1 MPSARTLPAGSLA
14 FHWSRAQP
22 YLRGSIVGY
31 PFDWFEALYKYTDI
45 NDKLYS
51 NFANFSG
58 GQSLKDKAF
67 DVKFVLI
74 KENNSLPQIAF
85 GIRDLGGTNRFAAEY
100 LVASKYI
107 GNFDF
112 SIGAGWGTLASPRN
126 SISNP
131 MTKLAD
137 NFKVRG
143 NSGELGTGGGVSTD
157 AWLSGNNIS
166 IFGGFEY
173 FVPRVQGLRLKFEY
187 DTTNYKYAGA
197 EGERIVKQESPYNL
211 SFVYAASRNFKFH
224 LGAIRGNTIQVGFTY
239 SGLYG
244 KKDPLKIKNDPIK
257 NVPNSAVFRQVT
269 SDDKNAL
276 YLTALKYL
284 AENQIYIQSA
294 EVQKSIL
301 HVAFAQP
308 NHQSYI
314 RAAGRAATILDQVSP
329 EYVDTFKL
337 SSLNASALMH
347 TIEIPRKEFH
357 RGKENNDYES
367 VAYVSEVYKA
377 GNYEDLEFQPKARF
391 PVHKYSFA
399 PALRN
404 HIGGPDGFYFGEAYL
419 RANSQLTLSRKLTL
433 TSSVGVSIADS
444 FDNLRLPSD
453 SVLPH
458 VRTDIVD
465 YLKGGRGFSISRM
478 QLDYITNPSPSLFT
492 KISAGIF
499 EEMFG
504 GIGIAALYRPFYS
517 NLAFGIEAT
526 YAKQRQ
532 FDQMFKFKDYDI
544 VTGHASIY
552 FRHNPTNVLTTL
564 RGGRYLAGDSGFTLD
579 FSRKFKSGLYM
590 GAFFTLTDISK
601 EEFGEG
607 SFDKGFYFS
616 FPLEIFNTKY
626 GTSRSYFGLK
636 PLTRDGGA
644 YLIKA
649 FDLYGVTDQA
659 DHDNIIKNWEDL
671 YE

>member
-1 MPSARTLPAGSLA
+1 
-14 FHWSRAQP
+14 
-22 YLRGSIVGY
+22 
-31 PFDWFEALYKYTDI
+31 
-45 NDKLYS
+45 
-51 NFANFSG
+51 
-58 GQSLKDKAF
+58 
-67 DVKFVLI
+67 
-74 KENNSLPQIAF
+74 
-85 GIRDLGGTNRFAAEY
+85 
-100 LVASKYI
+100 
-107 GNFDF
+107 
-112 SIGAGWGTLASPRN
+112 
-126 SISNP
+126 
-131 MTKLAD
+131 
-137 NFKVRG
+137 
-143 NSGELGTGGGVSTD
+143 
-157 AWLSGNNIS
+157 LSGNNIS

-404 HIGGPDGFYFGEAYL
+404 HIGGPDGFYFGDISIAFHSEIL
-419 RANSQLTLSRKLTL
+419 LKGN
-433 TSSVGVSIADS
+433 VSILATGS
-444 FDNLRLPSD
+444 AGVYNNFDDLKLASD
-453 SVLPH
+453 SLIPH
-458 VRTDIVD
+458 VRTDIVQ
-465 YLKGGRGFSISRM
+465 YLKQSRKGRITRLQANYFITPRPDLFMKFTGGLIEQMFAGVGSEALWRPFDKNYAVGVELWRVQQRGYEMLFSLRDYKTTIGHVNLYYREPRSKITAKLTGGRF
-478 QLDYITNPSPSLFT
+478 
-492 KISAGIF
+492 
-499 EEMFG
+499 
-504 GIGIAALYRPFYS
+504 
-517 NLAFGIEAT
+517 
-526 YAKQRQ
+526 
-532 FDQMFKFKDYDI
+532 
-544 VTGHASIY
+544 
-552 FRHNPTNVLTTL
+552 
-564 RGGRYLAGDSGFTLD
+564 LAGDSGIHIDL
-579 FSRKFKSGLYM
+579 SRRFKSG
-590 GAFFTLTDISK
+590 FTLGVFAAKTDISK
-601 EEFGEG
+601 TEFGEG
-607 SFDKGFYFS
+607 SFDKGWYFHLPIEVFFS
-616 FPLEIFNTKY
+616 RYTKGNT
-626 GTSRSYFGLK
+626 GFGLR
-636 PLTRDGGA
+636 PLTRDGAAILSHGHH
-644 YLIKA
+644 
-649 FDLYGVTDQA
+649 LYGVTDQSSSM
-659 DHDNIIKNWEDL
+659 NILRDWDDIYD
-671 YE
+671 